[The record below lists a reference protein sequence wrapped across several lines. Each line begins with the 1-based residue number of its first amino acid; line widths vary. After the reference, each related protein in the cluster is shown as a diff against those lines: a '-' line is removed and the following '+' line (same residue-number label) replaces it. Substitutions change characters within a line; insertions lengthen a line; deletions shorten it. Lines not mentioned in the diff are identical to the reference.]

1 MNRRHNIK
9 QFSNKDLIELCKPY
23 KHSKD
28 IPRWLYSAIRKRN
41 IQDIAMSHIISL
53 NPKRTLEEVTKE
65 AENMSLELTFKRN
78 QIGFTYGLANMESLM
93 KFASI

>member
-1 MNRRHNIK
+1 MKKMNRRHNIK
-9 QFSNKDLIELCKPY
+9 LFSNEDLIELCKPY

-65 AENMSLELTFKRN
+65 AEK
-78 QIGFTYGLANMESLM
+78 Y
-93 KFASI
+93 

>member
-9 QFSNKDLIELCKPY
+9 QFSNEELIELCKPY

-28 IPRWLYSAIRKRN
+28 IPRWLYSAIRKRS

-53 NPKRTLEEVTKE
+53 NPKRTLEDVTKE
-65 AENMSLELTFKRN
+65 AEKYEFRVDFQKN
-78 QIGFTYGLANMESLM
+78 QIGLTNRLANMESLM

>member
-9 QFSNKDLIELCKPY
+9 QFSNEDLMELCKPY

-65 AENMSLELTFKRN
+65 AEKYEFRVDFQKKSNWA
-78 QIGFTYGLANMESLM
+78 TYGLANMESLM
-93 KFASI
+93 KFANI